1 MKGTCIGCSGKIN
14 EKQEGILQINCKM
27 LFLCYRPGIVKRKD
41 YILFTLKPYFVIIQL
56 RVFQIMNGGNGMYDV
71 IIIGGGV
78 VGCAIAREMAKQ
90 NRKIALI
97 ERAADVCEGTSKA
110 NSGIIHAGYDA
121 TPGTLKAKLNV
132 LGNQMMETLA
142 KELDIPFKR
151 NGSFV
156 LSFEEEGRNG
166 LQKLY
171 DRGIQNGVQELRI
184 LSGDEVRE
192 LEPNVSK
199 DVKEALYAPTAG
211 IVCPFGMTYAFAE
224 NAVANGVKFYL
235 STEVTNIEK
244 TDAEFRVTTTK
255 GDFAAKYII
264 NAAGVYADKIHNMV
278 SDEKMEI
285 VPRRGQYC
293 LMDKEVGN
301 LTKAT
306 LFQLPT
312 KLGKGVLVTPT
323 VHGNLLVGPNA
334 EDLDDKEGV
343 NTTAEGLSDILMR
356 GERSVTSLPK
366 NKVITSFAGLRANE
380 GGGDFIIKEAEDVKG
395 FIDVAGIAS
404 PGLSASPAIGVFVAE
419 LMQSIEPVSMKSE
432 FITTRKGIPNMAT
445 ATMEER
451 KHLIEENPAYANVI
465 CRCELVTEG
474 EILDAIRR
482 PLGAT
487 TLDGIKRRTRA
498 GMGRCQSGFC
508 SPRVVEILAKELG
521 EDLSKISKMG
531 GKSTFITGK
540 NKE

>member
-1 MKGTCIGCSGKIN
+1 
-14 EKQEGILQINCKM
+14 
-27 LFLCYRPGIVKRKD
+27 
-41 YILFTLKPYFVIIQL
+41 
-56 RVFQIMNGGNGMYDV
+56 MYDV

-78 VGCAIAREMAKQ
+78 VGCAIARELSKQ
-90 NRKIALI
+90 DRKIALL
-97 ERAADVCEGTSKA
+97 ERASDVCEGTSKA

-121 TPGTLKAKLNV
+121 VPGTLKAKLNV
-132 LGNQMMETLA
+132 QGNQMMETLA

-156 LSFEEEGRNG
+156 LSFEEEG
-166 LQKLY
+166 LDDLKKLY
-171 DRGIQNGVQELRI
+171 DRGIQNKVKDLQI
-184 LSGDEVRE
+184 LSGDEVRK

-199 DVKEALYAPTAG
+199 DVKAALYAPTAG

-224 NAVANGVKFYL
+224 NAVVNGVEFYL
-235 STEVTNIEK
+235 DTCVTDIRK
-244 TDAEFRVTTTK
+244 QDTGFIIFTDK
-255 GDFAAKYII
+255 GNFETQYVI
-264 NAAGVYADKIHNMV
+264 NAAGVYGDKIHNMV
-278 SDEKMEI
+278 SLQKMEI
-285 VPRRGQYC
+285 IPRRGQYC
-293 LMDKEVGN
+293 LMDKEVGS
-301 LTKAT
+301 LTSRT

-334 EDLDDKEGV
+334 EDLDDKEGI
-343 NTTAEGLSDILMR
+343 NTTAEGLLDILNR
-356 GERSVTSLPK
+356 AQKSVNHLPT

-380 GGGDFIIKEAEDVKG
+380 GSGDFIIKEVEDVKG

-404 PGLSASPAIGVFVAE
+404 PGLSASPAIGVYVAE
-419 LMQSIEPVSMKSE
+419 LMQELAPAPKKSN
-432 FITTRKGIPNMAT
+432 FIATRKGIPNMAT

-451 KHLIEENPAYANVI
+451 KELIKNNPAYANVI

-474 EILDAIRR
+474 EILEAIRR
-482 PLGAT
+482 PVGAK

-508 SPRVVEILAKELG
+508 SPKVVEILAKELG
-521 EDLSKISKMG
+521 ADISQISKMG
-531 GKSTFITGK
+531 GNSTFIVGK

>member
-1 MKGTCIGCSGKIN
+1 
-14 EKQEGILQINCKM
+14 
-27 LFLCYRPGIVKRKD
+27 
-41 YILFTLKPYFVIIQL
+41 
-56 RVFQIMNGGNGMYDV
+56 MYDV

-78 VGCAIAREMAKQ
+78 VGCAIARELSKQ
-90 NRKIALI
+90 TRKIALL
-97 ERAADVCEGTSKA
+97 ERASDVCEGTSKA

-121 TPGTLKAKLNV
+121 PPGTLKAKLNV
-132 LGNQMMETLA
+132 QGNQMMETLA
-142 KELDIPFKR
+142 KELDIPFKK

-156 LSFEEEGRNG
+156 LSFEEEGG
-166 LQKLY
+166 SELQRLY
-171 DRGIQNGVQELRI
+171 DRGIQNGVKDLQI
-184 LSGDEVRE
+184 LSGDEVRQ
-192 LEPNVSK
+192 LEPNVSV
-199 DVKEALYAPTAG
+199 DVKAALYAPTAG

-224 NAVANGVKFYL
+224 NAAVNGVEFHL
-235 STEVTNIEK
+235 NTEVTNIEK
-244 TDAEFRVTTTK
+244 ISTGFRVMTSK
-255 GDFAAKYII
+255 GDFETKYVI
-264 NAAGVYADKIHNMV
+264 NVAGVYADNIHNMV
-278 SDEKMEI
+278 SKEKLKI

-301 LTKAT
+301 LTKST

-334 EDLDDKEGV
+334 EDLDDKEGI
-343 NTTAEGLSDILMR
+343 NTTAEGLEDILSR
-356 GERSVTSLPK
+356 GERSVSKLPG

-395 FIDVAGIAS
+395 FMDVAGIAS
-404 PGLSASPAIGVFVAE
+404 PGLSASPAIGVYVAE
-419 LMQSIEPVSMKSE
+419 LMQKIEPAPQKQDFVA
-432 FITTRKGIPNMAT
+432 TRKGIPNMAT

-451 KHLIEENPAYANVI
+451 KELIKENPAYANVI

-508 SPRVVEILAKELG
+508 SPKVVEILAKELG
-521 EDLSKISKMG
+521 VDAGEITKMG
-531 GKSTFITGK
+531 GKSSFITGK

>member
-1 MKGTCIGCSGKIN
+1 
-14 EKQEGILQINCKM
+14 
-27 LFLCYRPGIVKRKD
+27 
-41 YILFTLKPYFVIIQL
+41 
-56 RVFQIMNGGNGMYDV
+56 MYDV
-71 IIIGGGV
+71 VIIGGGV

-90 NRKIALI
+90 DRKIALI
-97 ERAADVCEGTSKA
+97 ERAADVCEGSSKA

-121 TPGTLKAKLNV
+121 IPGTLKAKLNV
-132 LGNQMMETLA
+132 RGNEMMETLA
-142 KELDIPFKR
+142 TELDIPFKR

-156 LSFEEEGRNG
+156 LSFEEEGRIG

-171 DRGIQNGVQELRI
+171 DRGLQNGVKELKI
-184 LSGDEVRE
+184 LSGDEVRA
-192 LEPNVSK
+192 LEPNVSSE
-199 DVKEALYAPTAG
+199 VKAALFAPTAG

-224 NAVANGVKFYL
+224 NAAENGVEFYL
-235 STEVTNIEK
+235 NTLVTDIKKKTENFTVITN
-244 TDAEFRVTTTK
+244 K
-255 GDFAAKYII
+255 GSFETQYVI

-278 SDEKMEI
+278 CDKKIEI

-293 LMDKEVGN
+293 LMDKVVGN
-301 LTKAT
+301 LAKAT

-334 EDLDDKEGV
+334 EDLEDKEGI
-343 NTTAEGLSDILMR
+343 NTTANGLEDILMR
-356 GERSVTSLPK
+356 GERSVIGLPK

-380 GGGDFIIKEAEDVKG
+380 GSGDFIIKEAEDVKG

-404 PGLSASPAIGVFVAE
+404 PGLSASPAIGEYVAE
-419 LMQSIEPVSMKSE
+419 LMQKLAPAPMKSN
-432 FITTRKGIPNMAT
+432 FIATRKGIPNMAT

-451 KHLIEENPAYANVI
+451 KRLIEENPAYANVI

-482 PLGAT
+482 PVGAT

-508 SPRVVEILAKELG
+508 SPKVVEILAKELG
-521 EDLSKISKMG
+521 EDVSTVSKMG
-531 GKSTFITGK
+531 GKSTFIMGQ

>member
-1 MKGTCIGCSGKIN
+1 
-14 EKQEGILQINCKM
+14 
-27 LFLCYRPGIVKRKD
+27 
-41 YILFTLKPYFVIIQL
+41 
-56 RVFQIMNGGNGMYDV
+56 MYDV

-90 NRKIALI
+90 ERKIALL
-97 ERAADVCEGTSKA
+97 ERASDVCEGSSKA

-121 TPGTLKAKLNV
+121 LPGTLKASLNV
-132 LGNQMMETLA
+132 QGNRMMEALA
-142 KELDIPFKR
+142 KELDIPFKQ

-156 LSFEEEGRNG
+156 LSFDEEGRDG
-166 LQKLY
+166 LKKLY
-171 DRGIQNGVQELRI
+171 DRGIANSVKNMQI
-184 LSGDEVRE
+184 LSGDEVRK
-192 LEPNVSK
+192 LEPNVSSE
-199 DVKEALYAPTAG
+199 VKAALYAPTAG

-224 NAVANGVKFYL
+224 NAAVNGVEFYL
-235 STEVTNIEK
+235 NTEVTDIKK
-244 TDAEFRVTTTK
+244 TKDGFLLLTSKENYE
-255 GDFAAKYII
+255 AKYVI

-278 SDEKMEI
+278 SENKLNI
-285 VPRRGQYC
+285 IPRRGQYC
-293 LMDKEVGN
+293 LMDKEVGS

-334 EDLDDKEGV
+334 EDLEDKEGI
-343 NTTAEGLSDILMR
+343 NTTAAGLEDILMR
-356 GERSVTSLPK
+356 GERSVVGLPK

-380 GGGDFIIKEAEDVKG
+380 GSGDFIIKEVKDAKG

-404 PGLSASPAIGVFVAE
+404 PGLTASPAIGVYVAE
-419 LMQSIEPVSMKSE
+419 LMQKIAPTTLKQN
-432 FITTRKGIPNMAT
+432 FIATRKGIPNVAT

-451 KHLIEENPAYANVI
+451 RKLIEKNPAYANVI

-474 EILDAIRR
+474 EIIDAIRR
-482 PLGAT
+482 PVGAT

-508 SPRVVEILAKELG
+508 SPKVVELLAKELG
-521 EDLSKISKMG
+521 VQVSEITKMG
-531 GKSTFITGK
+531 GNSTFITGD

>member
-1 MKGTCIGCSGKIN
+1 
-14 EKQEGILQINCKM
+14 
-27 LFLCYRPGIVKRKD
+27 
-41 YILFTLKPYFVIIQL
+41 
-56 RVFQIMNGGNGMYDV
+56 MYDV

-78 VGCAIAREMAKQ
+78 VGCAIARELSKQ
-90 NRKIALI
+90 TRKIALL
-97 ERAADVCEGTSKA
+97 ERASDVCEGTSKA

-132 LGNQMMETLA
+132 QGNQMMETLA
-142 KELDIPFKR
+142 KELDIPFKK

-156 LSFEEEGRNG
+156 LSFEEEGG
-166 LQKLY
+166 SELQRLY
-171 DRGIQNGVQELRI
+171 DRGIQNGVKDLQI
-184 LSGDEVRE
+184 LSGDEVRQ
-192 LEPNVSK
+192 LEPNVSVN
-199 DVKEALYAPTAG
+199 VKAALYAPTAG

-224 NAVANGVKFYL
+224 NAAVNGVEFHL
-235 STEVTNIEK
+235 NTEVTNIEK
-244 TDAEFRVTTTK
+244 ISTGFRVMTSK
-255 GDFAAKYII
+255 GDFETKYVI
-264 NAAGVYADKIHNMV
+264 NVAGVYADNIHNMV
-278 SDEKMEI
+278 SKEKLKI

-293 LMDKEVGN
+293 LMDKEVGT
-301 LTKAT
+301 LTKST

-334 EDLDDKEGV
+334 EDLDDKEGI
-343 NTTAEGLSDILMR
+343 NTTAEGLEDILSR
-356 GERSVTSLPK
+356 GERSVSKLPG

-395 FIDVAGIAS
+395 FMDVAGIAS
-404 PGLSASPAIGVFVAE
+404 PGLSASPAIGVYVAE
-419 LMQSIEPVSMKSE
+419 LMQKIEPAPQKQDFVA
-432 FITTRKGIPNMAT
+432 TRKGIPNMAT

-451 KHLIEENPAYANVI
+451 KELIKENPAYANVI

-508 SPRVVEILAKELG
+508 SPKVVEILAKELG
-521 EDLSKISKMG
+521 VDAGEITKMG
-531 GKSTFITGK
+531 GKSSFITGK

>member
-1 MKGTCIGCSGKIN
+1 
-14 EKQEGILQINCKM
+14 
-27 LFLCYRPGIVKRKD
+27 
-41 YILFTLKPYFVIIQL
+41 
-56 RVFQIMNGGNGMYDV
+56 MYDV
-71 IIIGGGV
+71 VIIGGGV

-90 NRKIALI
+90 DRKIALI
-97 ERAADVCEGTSKA
+97 ERAADVCEGSSKA

-121 TPGTLKAKLNV
+121 IPGTLKAKLNV
-132 LGNQMMETLA
+132 RGNQMMETLA
-142 KELDIPFKR
+142 TELDIPFKR

-156 LSFEEEGRNG
+156 LSFEEEGRIG

-171 DRGIQNGVQELRI
+171 DRGLQNGVKELKI
-184 LSGDEVRE
+184 LSGDEVRA
-192 LEPNVSK
+192 LEPNVSSE
-199 DVKEALYAPTAG
+199 VKAALFAPTAG

-224 NAVANGVKFYL
+224 NAAENGVEFYL
-235 STEVTNIEK
+235 NTLVTDIKKKTENFTVITN
-244 TDAEFRVTTTK
+244 K
-255 GDFAAKYII
+255 GIFETQYVI

-278 SDEKMEI
+278 CDKKIEI

-293 LMDKEVGN
+293 LMDKVVGN
-301 LTKAT
+301 LAKAT

-334 EDLDDKEGV
+334 EDLEDKEGI
-343 NTTAEGLSDILMR
+343 NTTANGLEDILMR
-356 GERSVTSLPK
+356 GERSVIGLPK

-380 GGGDFIIKEAEDVKG
+380 GSGDFIIKEAEDVKG

-404 PGLSASPAIGVFVAE
+404 PGLSASPAIGEYVAE
-419 LMQSIEPVSMKSE
+419 LMQKLAPAPMKSN
-432 FITTRKGIPNMAT
+432 FIATRKGIPNMAT

-451 KHLIEENPAYANVI
+451 KRLIEENPAYANVI

-482 PLGAT
+482 PVGAT

-508 SPRVVEILAKELG
+508 SPKVVEILAKELG
-521 EDLSKISKMG
+521 ADVSTVSKMG
-531 GKSTFITGK
+531 GKSTFIMGQ